1 MGWFGRFGMARC
13 GLEMARGDNACMS
26 ANVSAADLSR
36 RLRKLAQVFDVPA
49 IQREALAAGQVAAYY
64 DNCHDAYRKY
74 HSAEGAVHMALNDGK
89 RFDADG
95 FYGQLRRIEGRWAPA
110 PQQVL
115 ELGYGQGFNIAYLA
129 QRHARCNFAGIDL
142 STEHV
147 AIARRRVR
155 SLALAN
161 VQLVQGDFH
170 QLPFASASFDEVLCI
185 ESFCHADDPAR
196 ALAEVARVLR
206 PGGRFTLFDGY
217 LVQPP
222 HQLPADEALAVS
234 LVARGMAIEALQVQD
249 ELVAAARGAGLQV
262 AHLSVLD
269 AQVLPSLRR
278 LERATGAVI
287 RFAWLGR
294 RALARRHPA
303 RGRNVLAGYLMRCT
317 VEMGLIGYREIVLVK
332 QTP

>member
-1 MGWFGRFGMARC
+1 MIGWFGMVRMLWC
-13 GLEMARGDNACMS
+13 GLEKARGDNARML
-26 ANVSAADLSR
+26 ANISAADLSR
-36 RLRKLAQVFDVPA
+36 RLRKLERVFDVPG
-49 IQREALAAGQVAAYY
+49 IQREPLAAEQVAAYY

-74 HSAEGAVHMALNDGK
+74 HSAEGAVHMALNDGQ

-95 FYGQLRRIEGRWAPA
+95 FYGQLRRIELRWAAP

-129 QRHARCNFAGIDL
+129 QRHARCSFAGIDL
-142 STEHV
+142 SSAHV
-147 AIARRRVR
+147 AIARQRVH

-170 QLPFASASFDEVLCI
+170 QLPFASASFDEVICI
-185 ESFCHADDPAR
+185 ESFCHASDPAR
-196 ALAEVARVLR
+196 ALAEVARVLL

-222 HQLPADEALAVS
+222 ERLLADEALAVS
-234 LVARGMAIEALQVQD
+234 LVARGLAIVGLQVQD
-249 ELVAAARGAGLQV
+249 ELIAAARSAGLQLAQLV
-262 AHLSVLD
+262 VLD
-269 AQVLPSLRR
+269 TQVLPSLRR
-278 LERATGAVI
+278 LERVTGAVI

-303 RGRNVLAGYLMRCT
+303 HGRNVLAGYLMRCT

-332 QTP
+332 QR